1 MTHLNQEQRYQIY
14 ALFLSGISQKEIAFI
29 AGCSPSTVSRELR
42 RNADKKGLYKPEEAH
57 LKAKARVKK
66 KEWKFTEAMKTY
78 ILGLLEKYHSPEQ
91 IWGRAKLEGI
101 VMVSIETIYKWIY
114 AQIKLGA
121 SLKPFLRWHLA
132 ARVKRALSNKK
143 RGQIPDR
150 VLIDD
155 RPEIVEK
162 RERLGDFEVDLVIGK
177 GHHKAILTVVDRA
190 SRMLYAALLDN
201 KEAATV
207 TTKLLYILVNK
218 EVKTI
223 TSDNGKEFAGHKEVA
238 QTLQASYYFAHPYH
252 SWERGSNEN
261 ANGLLRQFVP
271 KNRPFDD
278 LTEEQLQKYV
288 DNINNRPR
296 KIHGF
301 KSSIEIFQEKSK
313 LTI

>member
-1 MTHLNQEQRYQIY
+1 MTHLNQEQRYQLL
-14 ALFLSGISQKEIAFI
+14 ALFDTGISQKEIAI
-29 AGCSPSTVSRELR
+29 QIGCSPSTVSRELR
-42 RNADKKGLYKPEEAH
+42 RNRDLNGYYSPQEAH

-66 KEWKFTEAMKTY
+66 QPWKFTEGMKTY
-78 ILGLLEKYHSPEQ
+78 IVSLLEKYHSPEQ

-101 VMVSIETIYKWIY
+101 IMVSIETIYKWIY
-114 AQIKLGA
+114 DQIKHGA
-121 SLKPFLRWHLA
+121 KLRHYLRWHLA
-132 ARVKRALSNKK
+132 ARGKRALSNKK

-155 RPEIVEK
+155 RPEVVEK
-162 RERLGDFEVDLVIGK
+162 RERLGDYEVDLVIGK

-190 SRMLYAALLDN
+190 SRMLYAALIDN

-207 TTKLLYILVNK
+207 TTKLNYILVNK
-218 EVKTI
+218 VVNTI

-238 QTLQASYYFAHPYH
+238 KTLEASYYFAHPYH

-261 ANGLLRQFVP
+261 ANGLLRQFIP

-278 LTEEQLQKYV
+278 LTESQLQKYV

-301 KSSIEIFQEKSK
+301 KTSIEIFQE
-313 LTI
+313 LTKKKT